1 VETSTT
7 TKTATTKTAANTTA
21 STPEGSTVT
30 LRQWAQYL
38 LQYMG
43 LPETS
48 NNINSLVSWG
58 VAEGGGFGGGVSA
71 DQAATNNVLNTSDTG
86 FGAILANGRT
96 EPAYPTLQD
105 GIQATAATL
114 GNGNYG
120 AILNDLQESA
130 PPSETLSAVVDSDW
144 AASHYGGSIPLAS
157 ASAAGTI
164 INPYGAEIPNM
175 PSGAGTSSKTSS
187 NSVLPTG
194 VGGFLVSYNSVLNK
208 SSSGFDILNPLDDM
222 TMVIARGITVVM
234 GLAIL
239 LGGLVLIV
247 GPPVVQFLGGAL
259 GSSKPARIVT
269 GAAKV
274 ANNASEGMR

>member
-1 VETSTT
+1 
-7 TKTATTKTAANTTA
+7 
-21 STPEGSTVT
+21 
-30 LRQWAQYL
+30 
-38 LQYMG
+38 MG
-43 LPETS
+43 LQETS

-58 VAEGGGFGGGVSA
+58 VAEGGGFGGGVPA
-71 DQAATNNVLNTSDTG
+71 EQAATNNVLNTSETG
-86 FGAILANGRT
+86 FGATLANGRT

-114 GNGNYG
+114 DNGNYV
-120 AILNDLQESA
+120 AILNDLQRSA

-144 AASHYGGSIPLAS
+144 AASHYGGSIPLAP

-175 PSGAGTSSKTSS
+175 PSGAGTSSGTSS

-208 SSSGFDILNPLDDM
+208 SSSGFDILNPLDDV

-274 ANNASEGMR
+274 ANNASEGMK

>member
-1 VETSTT
+1 
-7 TKTATTKTAANTTA
+7 
-21 STPEGSTVT
+21 
-30 LRQWAQYL
+30 
-38 LQYMG
+38 MG

-58 VAEGGGFGGGVSA
+58 VAEGGGFGGGVPA
-71 DQAATNNVLNTSDTG
+71 DQAATNNVLNTSETG
-86 FGAILANGRT
+86 FGAILANNRT

-120 AILNDLQESA
+120 AILNDLQSSA

-164 INPYGAEIPNM
+164 INPYSAEIPNA
-175 PSGAGTSSKTSS
+175 PSGAGTSSTSS

-208 SSSGFDILNPLDDM
+208 SSSGFDILNPLDDV

-259 GSSKPARIVT
+259 GSSKPARIAT

-274 ANNASEGMR
+274 ANNVSEGMR

>member
-1 VETSTT
+1 VATSTT

-58 VAEGGGFGGGVSA
+58 VAEGGGFGGGVPA
-71 DQAATNNVLNTSDTG
+71 DRAATNNVLNTSETG
-86 FGAILANGRT
+86 FGATLANGRT

-120 AILNDLQESA
+120 AILNDLQSSA

-144 AASHYGGSIPLAS
+144 AASHYGGSIPLAP

-164 INPYGAEIPNM
+164 INPYSAEIPNAT
-175 PSGAGTSSKTSS
+175 SGAGTSSTTSS
-187 NSVLPTG
+187 NSVLPSG

-234 GLAIL
+234 GLSIL

-274 ANNASEGMR
+274 ANNASEGMK